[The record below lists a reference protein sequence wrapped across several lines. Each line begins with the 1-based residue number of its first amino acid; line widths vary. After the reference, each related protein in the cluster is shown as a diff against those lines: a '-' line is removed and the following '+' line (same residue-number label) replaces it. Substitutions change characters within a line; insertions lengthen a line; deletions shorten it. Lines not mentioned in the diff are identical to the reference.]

1 MKIFPGSASSLVG
14 GADILTAISPFRAH
28 DHSKVL
34 MSTSMPGRN
43 GQAYLLAHPNP
54 PLYFVQPPMRG
65 QLYQLVNDSY
75 VFQVHVQN
83 TTETRTTSGDVEPAP
98 LPYRVV
104 FGEKQDDTVVDGAWT
119 WTGTTLRWNHG
130 SKHNHGLFYDCA
142 TDKTD
147 KNKRGLFMDLKW
159 IPTPRN
165 CDMITLH
172 SLGRYKVPS

>member
-1 MKIFPGSASSLVG
+1 MKMFSSSASSLVG
-14 GADILTAISPFRAH
+14 AADALTAISPFRAH

-34 MSTSMPGRN
+34 MSNSMPGASLLPADDYPETESVDTIGRN

-54 PLYFVQPPMRG
+54 PRYFIQPPMRG

-75 VFQVHVQN
+75 VLQVHVQN
-83 TTETRTTSGDVEPAP
+83 TTQTQTTSGDVEPAP

-104 FGEKQDDTVVDGAWT
+104 FGEKQDDTVVDGTWT

-159 IPTPRN
+159 
-165 CDMITLH
+165 
-172 SLGRYKVPS
+172 